1 MVRRDGLEVQGV
13 SKSFNAKAVVQDI
26 TLTVEAGEVVLL
38 SGPNGGGK
46 STLVYLISGV
56 YQLDQGDVW
65 IHGISLTR
73 EPRRAKAL
81 VTTVFQETLFDPL
94 ASPVHAL
101 SLHARFYGARWNPKQ
116 ICEILEEF
124 GVTEPNRP
132 IFQLSGGTKKK
143 VELLKAWLV
152 ETPVYIFDEPFAGLD
167 EQSRQH
173 AEELIRERKRQGRA
187 VLLISHEPGRLD
199 CVDRIAYMEAG
210 RIVPPSAAKEVSP
223 MLIEA
228 IVQGWK
234 EELRSQLEVQQ
245 RLQILEVHS
254 VEPSDQEIEGIM
266 KSLGLDKL
274 GARVQVLRADTP
286 AAQELLK
293 QFGGAAQAIS
303 MPKGVALRTRLK
315 LATELSL
322 ARLTQLLEEQG
333 LKVLEIRQ
341 L

>member
-1 MVRRDGLEVQGV
+1 MAKRDGLEVQGV
-13 SKSFNAKAVVQDI
+13 SKSLNTKTIVQDV
-26 TLTVEAGEVVLL
+26 TLAVEAGEVVLL
-38 SGPNGGGK
+38 GGPNGSGK

-65 IHGISLTR
+65 INGISLTR

-81 VTTVFQETLFDPL
+81 VTTVFQETLFDPVS
-94 ASPVHAL
+94 SPLHAL
-101 SLHARFYGARWNPKQ
+101 SLHARFYGARWSLKQ
-116 ICEILEEF
+116 ICAILKEF

-143 VELLKAWLV
+143 VELLKARLV

-167 EQSRQH
+167 EQSRQR

-199 CVDRIAYMEAG
+199 CVDRMVYMEAG
-210 RIVPPSAAKEVSP
+210 RIMPTPAAQEASP
-223 MLIEA
+223 MLVEA
-228 IVQGWK
+228 VVQGWK
-234 EELRSQLEVQQ
+234 EELRSQLEGQHG
-245 RLQILEVHS
+245 LQVLEVHS
-254 VEPSDQEIEGIM
+254 VEPSDQEIEDIL

-274 GARVQVLRADTP
+274 GARVQVLRADSA

-293 QFGGAAQAIS
+293 QFGGAAQTVSAPPRVS
-303 MPKGVALRTRLK
+303 LRTRLK
-315 LATELSL
+315 LSAEISL
-322 ARLTQLLEEQG
+322 AQLTQLLEGQG
-333 LKVLEIRQ
+333 LKVLEIRR